1 MKTLFTICARAGS
14 KGVANKN
21 VRIFCGKPI
30 VYYTLAIYEK
40 YLQKYKNTENEI
52 DLAVNT
58 DSGQLVEQ
66 INARDIEYFLVKRKK
81 ELAGDRVAKVSVIQD
96 TFLETE
102 KSRNKQY
109 DLVIDLD
116 ITSPLR
122 TLADVEG
129 VIGKVTQNEK
139 CNFAYS
145 VVEARRNPYF
155 NMVCK
160 NENGFFDKVIPSDYV
175 ARQQAPECFDMNASI
190 YAYAREYLMDA
201 RTENRFAL
209 VWKMED
215 NGVLDID
222 SENDFELME
231 LIADYCWKKGRYL
244 DII

>member
-40 YLQKYKNTENEI
+40 YLQKYKYTGDEN

-58 DSGQLVEQ
+58 DSEQLIEQ
-66 INARDIEYFLVKRKK
+66 INARRTEYFLVKRKK

-96 TFLETE
+96 TLLETE
-102 KSRNKQY
+102 KSKNRQY

-116 ITSPLR
+116 VTSPLR

-129 VIGKVTQNEK
+129 VVGKVTQNEK

-145 VVEARRNPYF
+145 VVEARRSPYF
-155 NMVCK
+155 NMVCRDEK
-160 NENGFFDKVIPSDYV
+160 GFFDRVILSDYV

-201 RTENRFAL
+201 RTENRYAL

-231 LIADYCWKKGRYL
+231 LIADYYWKKGKYL
-244 DII
+244 DMI